1 MKTWPEVVVLDS
13 PSSWEVFKAKP
24 GEKVLFKFS
33 PRCPVSFAAEDEYRS
48 WLEGLPEAPAFWI
61 ARIDVVAQRE
71 LTRAIAAEVGVR
83 HESPQ
88 ALWFGA
94 DGKVRWHASHEGVNA
109 DSLSATA
116 PRVPSP

>member
-1 MKTWPEVVVLDS
+1 MAVLDS
-13 PSSWEVFKAKP
+13 PAAWEAFKAKP

-48 WLEGLPEAPAFWI
+48 WLAGLPEAPEFRI

-71 LTRAIAAEVGVR
+71 LTRSIATEVGVR

-88 ALWFGA
+88 ALWFAA
-94 DGKVRWHASHEGVNA
+94 DGKVRWHASHEGVNTEA
-109 DSLSATA
+109 LEAQA
-116 PRVPSP
+116 GR